1 MTVARA
7 APSAGTHPP
16 VPEAPETETGASRG
30 SDLGR
35 QLRAELDAV
44 LAEAGTRPAPE
55 GAVLFPGAGGVGHA
69 VLDRDM
75 RTELEALR
83 AGRDADPFSNPIQ
96 LLALRLSRRI
106 DAGEVSWSDVEQLIQ
121 RLVAGAFLGGA
132 GRMAGRMGET
142 GPAANARIVRALIE
156 GLAHD
161 PESGAT
167 VSFETFRAAVERTP
181 FGIVF
186 TGHPTFALSAALLR
200 IQAQLATGHD
210 DRDRPLSAA
219 DRATLV
225 RRVLAAEHR
234 PEPVI
239 DLATEHGFSLQAIA
253 GAREALVRVYEIVFE
268 VAREIWPERWLE
280 LRPRLVTIASW
291 VGYDLDGRADIGWS
305 ETFHRRLIVQRRQL
319 VHYRDTAV
327 DLGGA
332 LRGVPEAEDLRHI
345 LELLES
351 RLDLAVRMVEEEIEV
366 FGRPEPDP
374 VRRTG
379 HVGRIARRMHAG
391 RERRLTR
398 AEPLIDLVERALA
411 RAANLAGS
419 GTAAAETLGRLAVL
433 RAELDNFG
441 LGMAHTHVR
450 LNATQIHNAIRRE
463 IGMEAAPDDPAH
475 RRSYTA
481 AVNALLDAVEPV
493 TINFGSLLNEGASA
507 TRLMMVVAQ
516 MLKYVDG
523 TTPVRFL
530 IAECETSFTLLAALY
545 FAKLFGIADRVEIS
559 PLLETRK
566 ALERGPRVIDEILAN
581 PHYRAYVEATGRL
594 CVQTGYSDT
603 GRNLG
608 QTVAGASVERMR
620 MRIGEVFARHDLRH
634 VELLIFD
641 THGESIGRGAH
652 PAGFGDRLRYVSPPE
667 SRRRFARDGIAFKQ
681 ETSFQGGDGYVW
693 FFTPA
698 AAFASV
704 TRILEFALAPPG
716 DEDDDPFYVEADY
729 VAEFFTTIQFFYDAV
744 MHDPNYA
751 ALLGAFGTN
760 VMYPT
765 GSRSLRRQHEPGAA
779 VDLAHPSQLRAI
791 PHNATL
797 QQLGYLANTMAGAG
811 RAIHKNPAAFRA
823 MHASSPRFR
832 RVFGLIAWALAFSD
846 TDVLKAYVDTLDPGL
861 WLLRMAC
868 PQTGRERFDELRAI
882 GRFIEGHAH
891 HDRLSG
897 ILRTLELD
905 LFDMLHALSEPGADG
920 DGVSA
925 GDGVSTGDSVSVGD
939 GAGGDGSGDGGGG
952 GDAGRGGAADGGG
965 EAGHVGP
972 SDGAGASGRGGN
984 GAAVSLKVDVPA
996 TMTEDLR
1003 LLHVI
1008 RITLIQRIYM
1018 LATHIPEFSLR
1029 HDLSPEELRTRILR
1043 LEIEEALETLRI
1055 IFPQDDTARRTEDF
1069 GEPATYQSD
1078 TGQSYA
1084 REHAHIF
1091 QPMGKLYELVRRISS
1106 GVNHVIG
1113 AMG

>member
-1 MTVARA
+1 MTLDRA
-7 APSAGTHPP
+7 TPTAGI
-16 VPEAPETETGASRG
+16 GASRG
-30 SDLGR
+30 SDLGAR
-35 QLRAELDAV
+35 LRAELDAV
-44 LAEAGTRPAPE
+44 LAEAGTRPVPA
-55 GAVLFPGAGGVGHA
+55 GAVLFPEAGGAGHA
-69 VLDRDM
+69 ALDREM
-75 RTELEALR
+75 RAELAVLR

-96 LLALRLSRRI
+96 LLALRLGLRI
-106 DAGEVSWSDVEQLIQ
+106 DAGEVSWSDVEQWIQ
-121 RLVAGAFLGGA
+121 RLTAGAFLGGA
-132 GRMAGRMGET
+132 GRLAGRMGET
-142 GPAANARIVRALIE
+142 DPAANARIVRALIE
-156 GLAHD
+156 GLARD
-161 PESGAT
+161 PESGAA
-167 VSFETFRAAVERTP
+167 VPFETFRAAVERAP

-186 TGHPTFALSAALLR
+186 TAHPTFALSATLLR

-210 DRDRPLSAA
+210 DRGRRLSTA

-234 PEPVI
+234 PEAVI

-253 GAREALVRVYEIVFE
+253 GARDALVRIYEIVFE
-268 VAREIWPERWLE
+268 VAREIWPDRWLE
-280 LRPRLVTIASW
+280 FRPRLLTIATW

-305 ETFHRRLIVQRRQL
+305 EIFHRRLIVQRCQL

-327 DLGGA
+327 ELGGA
-332 LRGVPEAEDLRHI
+332 LSGVPEAEDLRHI

-351 RLDLAVRMVEEEIEV
+351 RLDLAVRMVEEEIDV
-366 FGRPEPDP
+366 FGRSEPDP
-374 VRRTG
+374 VRRTR

-391 RERRLTR
+391 RERRLNR
-398 AEPLIDLVERALA
+398 AGPLIELVERALA
-411 RAANLAGS
+411 RAADFTGD
-419 GTAAAETLGRLAVL
+419 GTVAAATLGRLAVL
-433 RAELDNFG
+433 RAELANFG

-463 IGMEAAPDDPAH
+463 IGMEAAPDDPTH

-481 AVNALLDAVEPV
+481 AVNALLGAVEPA
-493 TINFGSLLNEGASA
+493 TINFGSLLNERASA
-507 TRLMMVVAQ
+507 TRLMMVIAQ
-516 MLKYVDG
+516 MLKYVDA
-523 TTPVRFL
+523 TTPIRFL

-545 FAKLFGIADRVEIS
+545 FAKQFGIADRVEIS

-566 ALERGPRVIDEILAN
+566 ALERGPRMIDDVLAN

-620 MRIGEVFARHDLRH
+620 MRIGEVFARHGLGH
-634 VELLIFD
+634 VELVIFD

-652 PAGFGDRLRYVSPPE
+652 PASFGDRLRYVSPPE
-667 SRRRFARDGIAFKQ
+667 SRRRFARDGVLFKQ
-681 ETSFQGGDGYVW
+681 ETSFQGGDGYLW

-716 DEDDDPFYVEADY
+716 DEDGDPFYVEADY
-729 VAEFFTTIQFFYDAV
+729 IAEFFTTIQFFYDSV
-744 MHDPNYA
+744 MHDPDYA

-760 VMYPT
+760 MMHPT

-797 QQLGYLANTMAGAG
+797 QQLGYLANTLAGAG
-811 RAIHKNPAAFRA
+811 RAIRKDPMAFRA

-861 WLLRMAC
+861 WLLRTASS
-868 PQTGRERFDELRAI
+868 RIERKRFDELRAI

-891 HDRLSG
+891 HDRLNG
-897 ILRTLELD
+897 ILRTLERD
-905 LFDMLHALSEPGADG
+905 LFDMLQALAEPEADGDGDSGGGGVAGGDRGGGGRGDAASLGATDG
-920 DGVSA
+920 DGVSGGHFGA
-925 GDGVSTGDSVSVGD
+925 GDVDATGGG
-939 GAGGDGSGDGGGG
+939 GAGG
-952 GDAGRGGAADGGG
+952 AGR
-965 EAGHVGP
+965 
-972 SDGAGASGRGGN
+972 
-984 GAAVSLKVDVPA
+984 LKVGVPA
-996 TMTEDLR
+996 IMIEDLR

-1029 HDLSPEELRTRILR
+1029 HDLSPEEVRTRILR
-1043 LEIEEALETLRI
+1043 LDIEEALEALGV
-1055 IFPQDDTARRTEDF
+1055 IFPQDDTAGRPEDF
-1069 GEPATYQSD
+1069 GEPATYESD

-1084 REHAHIF
+1084 REHARIF
-1091 QPMGKLYELVRRISS
+1091 QPMGKLYELVRRVSS

>member
-1 MTVARA
+1 MAG
-7 APSAGTHPP
+7 APGVGAPRSGEMEAESGEAGTPQAGTR
-16 VPEAPETETGASRG
+16 EAAGDTP
-30 SDLGR
+30 DLGSR
-35 QLRAELDAV
+35 LRAELETV
-44 LAEAGTRPAPE
+44 LAETDTSLAPE
-55 GAVLFPGAGGVGHA
+55 GAALFPATGAGVGHA
-69 VLDRDM
+69 VLDREM
-75 RTELEALR
+75 RAELRALR
-83 AGRDADPFSNPIQ
+83 VGRDVDPFSNPIQ

-106 DAGEVSWSDVEQLIQ
+106 DAGEVSLSDVEQLIQ
-121 RLVAGAFLGGA
+121 RLTADAFLAGA
-132 GRMAGRMGET
+132 GRLAERMGET
-142 GPAANARIVRALIE
+142 DPAANARIVRALIE

-161 PESGAT
+161 PETGAP
-167 VSFETFRAAVERTP
+167 VPFDTFRAAVERAP

-186 TGHPTFALSAALLR
+186 TAHPTFALSATLLR

-210 DRDRPLSAA
+210 DRDRRLSAA

-225 RRVLAAEHR
+225 RRTLAAEHR
-234 PEPVI
+234 PETVL

-253 GAREALVRVYEIVFE
+253 GARDALIRVYGIVFD
-268 VAREIWPERWLE
+268 VAREVWPERWLE
-280 LRPRLVTIASW
+280 LRPRLLTIASW

-327 DLGGA
+327 DLSGT

-652 PAGFGDRLRYVSPPE
+652 PASFGDRLRYVSPPE
-667 SRRRFARDGIAFKQ
+667 SRRRFARDGILFKQ

-698 AAFASV
+698 AALASV
-704 TRILEFALAPPG
+704 ARILEFALAPPDG
-716 DEDDDPFYVEADY
+716 EDGDPFYAEADY
-729 VAEFFTTIQFFYDAV
+729 IAEFFTTIQFFYDAV
-744 MHDPNYA
+744 MRDPNYA
-751 ALLGAFGTN
+751 ALLGAFGTSM
-760 VMYPT
+760 MYPT

-779 VDLAHPSQLRAI
+779 VDLAHPAQLRAI

-797 QQLGYLANTMAGAG
+797 QQLGYLANTVAGAG
-811 RAIHKNPAAFRA
+811 RAIRKNPAAFRA

-832 RVFGLIAWALAFSD
+832 RVFGLIAWAMAFSD

-861 WLLRMAC
+861 WLLRTAY
-868 PQTGRERFDELRAI
+868 PRIERERFDELRTI
-882 GRFIEGHAH
+882 SRFIEGHAR
-891 HDRLSG
+891 HDRLNG
-897 ILRTLELD
+897 ILRTLECD
-905 LFDMLHALSEPGADG
+905 LFDMLHALTEP
-920 DGVSA
+920 
-925 GDGVSTGDSVSVGD
+925 
-939 GAGGDGSGDGGGG
+939 
-952 GDAGRGGAADGGG
+952 AADGGG
-965 EAGHVGP
+965 R
-972 SDGAGASGRGGN
+972 DGN
-984 GAAVSLKVDVPA
+984 GDNGSLQVVVPE

-1029 HDLSPEELRTRILR
+1029 HDLSPEELRARILR
-1043 LEIEEALETLRI
+1043 LEIEEALETLRV
-1055 IFPQDDTARRTEDF
+1055 IFPQDNTAGRPEDF
-1069 GEPATYQSD
+1069 GEPATYESD

-1084 REHAHIF
+1084 REHARIF
-1091 QPMGKLYELVRRISS
+1091 GPMGKLYELVRRTSS
-1106 GVNHVIG
+1106 GVNHIIG
-1113 AMG
+1113 AVG

>member
-1 MTVARA
+1 MSEAQENTGD
-7 APSAGTHPP
+7 AP
-16 VPEAPETETGASRG
+16 
-30 SDLGR
+30 DLGSR
-35 QLRAELDAV
+35 LRAELEAV
-44 LAEAGTRPAPE
+44 LAETDAPLAPE
-55 GAVLFPGAGGVGHA
+55 GAALFPATGAGVGHA
-69 VLDRDM
+69 VLDREM
-75 RTELEALR
+75 RAELRALR

-96 LLALRLSRRI
+96 LQALRLSRRI
-106 DAGEVSWSDVEQLIQ
+106 DAGEVSLSDVEQLIQ
-121 RLVAGAFLGGA
+121 RLTADAFLAGA
-132 GRMAGRMGET
+132 GRLAGRMGET
-142 GPAANARIVRALIE
+142 DPAANARVVRALIE

-161 PESGAT
+161 PETG
-167 VSFETFRAAVERTP
+167 VPVPFDRFRAAVERAP

-186 TGHPTFALSAALLR
+186 TAHPTFALSATLLR

-210 DRDRPLSAA
+210 DRGRRLSAA
-219 DRATLV
+219 DRTTLV
-225 RRVLAAEHR
+225 RRTLAAEHR
-234 PEPVI
+234 PEKVL
-239 DLATEHGFSLQAIA
+239 DLATEHALSLQAIA
-253 GAREALVRVYEIVFE
+253 GARDALVRVYGIVFD
-268 VAREIWPERWLE
+268 VAREVWPERWLE
-280 LRPRLVTIASW
+280 LKPRLLTVASW

-305 ETFHRRLIVQRRQL
+305 ETFHRRLVVQWRQL
-319 VHYRDTAV
+319 VHYRDTAIELSGTL
-327 DLGGA
+327 LGA
-332 LRGVPEAEDLRHI
+332 APDAEALRHI

-351 RLDLAVRMVEEEIEV
+351 RLDLAVRTVEEEIEV
-366 FGRPEPDP
+366 FGRPEPDSL
-374 VRRTG
+374 RRAG
-379 HVGRIARRMHAG
+379 HMSRIARRMYAG

-411 RAANLAGS
+411 RAADLAGS
-419 GTAAAETLGRLAVL
+419 GTAAAGTLGRLAVL
-433 RAELDNFG
+433 RAELANFG

-463 IGMEAAPDDPAH
+463 IGLEAAPDDPTH
-475 RRSYTA
+475 RRSYAA

-516 MLKYVDG
+516 MLKYVDA

-581 PHYRAYVEATGRL
+581 PHYRAYVETTGRL

-603 GRNLG
+603 GRKLG

-667 SRRRFARDGIAFKQ
+667 SRRRFTRDGILFKQ
-681 ETSFQGGDGYVW
+681 ETSFQGGDGYLW
-693 FFTPA
+693 FFTPS

-704 TRILEFALAPPG
+704 TRILEFSLAPPD
-716 DEDDDPFYVEADY
+716 DEDGDPFYAEADY

-744 MHDPNYA
+744 MHDPDYA

-760 VMYPT
+760 MMYPT

-797 QQLGYLANTMAGAG
+797 QQLGYLANTVAGAG
-811 RAIHKNPAAFRA
+811 RAIRKNPVAFRA

-832 RVFGLIAWALAFSD
+832 RVFGLIAWAMAFSD

-861 WLLRMAC
+861 WLLRMAY
-868 PQTGRERFDELRAI
+868 PRIEHRRFDELRAI
-882 GRFIEGHAH
+882 SRFIEGHAR
-891 HDRLSG
+891 HDRLNG
-897 ILRTLELD
+897 ILRTLECD
-905 LFDMLHALSEPGADG
+905 LFDMLHALAEPDAAT
-920 DGVSA
+920 DGVC
-925 GDGVSTGDSVSVGD
+925 D
-939 GAGGDGSGDGGGG
+939 
-952 GDAGRGGAADGGG
+952 
-965 EAGHVGP
+965 
-972 SDGAGASGRGGN
+972 GN
-984 GAAVSLKVDVPA
+984 GEDGSLKVDVPA

-1029 HDLSPEELRTRILR
+1029 HDLSPEELRARILR
-1043 LEIEEALETLRI
+1043 LDVEEALEALRV
-1055 IFPQDDTARRTEDF
+1055 IFPQDNTGGGPEDF
-1069 GEPATYQSD
+1069 GEPATYESD
-1078 TGQSYA
+1078 TGQSYT

-1091 QPMGKLYELVRRISS
+1091 RPMGKLYELVRRTSS
-1106 GVNHVIG
+1106 GVNHIIG

>member
-1 MTVARA
+1 MSVEKAT
-7 APSAGTHPP
+7 PPAGTRPP
-16 VPEAPETETGASRG
+16 APETQEAEAGASGG
-30 SDLGR
+30 SGLGG

-44 LAEAGTRPAPE
+44 LAEAGTRPVPE
-55 GAVLFPGAGGVGHA
+55 GAVLFPAAGGVGHT
-69 VLDRDM
+69 VLDREM
-75 RTELEALR
+75 RAELEALR
-83 AGRDADPFSNPIQ
+83 AGRGADPYSNPIQ

-121 RLVAGAFLGGA
+121 RLTAGAFLAGA
-132 GRMAGRMGET
+132 GRLAGRMGET
-142 GPAANARIVRALIE
+142 DPAANARMCAHWSRAW
-156 GLAHD
+156 
-161 PESGAT
+161 PAT
-167 VSFETFRAAVERTP
+167 PRAAPPFPSRRFGRRWSARPSASSSPHTP
-181 FGIVF
+181 PSPSPPRCCASRRSSRPATT
-186 TGHPTFALSAALLR
+186 TGDGGSPPPAA
-200 IQAQLATGHD
+200 
-210 DRDRPLSAA
+210 PP
-219 DRATLV
+219 LV

-234 PEPVI
+234 SEAVL
-239 DLATEHGFSLQAIA
+239 DLATEHDFSLQAIA
-253 GAREALVRVYEIVFE
+253 GARDALVRVYEIVFE

-280 LRPRLVTIASW
+280 LRPRLLTVASW
-291 VGYDLDGRADIGWS
+291 VGYDLDGRADIGWA
-305 ETFHRRLIVQRRQL
+305 ETFNRRLIVQKHQL
-319 VHYRDTAV
+319 VHYRATAV
-327 DLGGA
+327 ELGGA
-332 LRGVPEAEDLRHI
+332 LSDVPEAEDLRHI

-351 RLDLAVRMVEEEIEV
+351 RLDLAVRQVEEEIEV
-366 FGRPEPDP
+366 FGHPEPDS
-374 VRRTG
+374 VRQVG
-379 HVGRIARRMHAG
+379 HVSRIARRMYAG

-398 AEPLIDLVERALA
+398 AGPLIELVERALA
-411 RAANLAGS
+411 RAADLAGGS
-419 GTAAAETLGRLAVL
+419 TAAAATLGRLAAL
-433 RAELDNFG
+433 RAELANFG

-463 IGMEAAPDDPAH
+463 IGMEAAPDDPTH

-493 TINFGSLLNEGASA
+493 TINFGSLLNESASA
-507 TRLMMVVAQ
+507 TRMMMVVAQ
-516 MLKYVDG
+516 MLKYVDA

-530 IAECETSFTLLAALY
+530 IAECETSSTLLAALY

-566 ALERGPRVIDEILAN
+566 ALERGPRMIDRVLAN

-608 QTVAGASVERMR
+608 QTVAGASVERLR

-652 PAGFGDRLRYVSPPE
+652 PASFGDRLRYVSPPE
-667 SRRRFARDGIAFKQ
+667 SRRRFARDGILFKQ
-681 ETSFQGGDGYVW
+681 ETSFQGGDGYVY

-704 TRILEFALAPPG
+704 TRILEFALAPPD
-716 DEDDDPFYVEADY
+716 DEDGDPFYVEADY
-729 VAEFFTTIQFFYDAV
+729 IAEFFTTIQFFYDAV
-744 MHDPNYA
+744 MHDPDYA

-760 VMYPT
+760 MMYPT

-779 VDLAHPSQLRAI
+779 VDLAHPAQLRAI

-797 QQLGYLANTMAGAG
+797 QQLGYLANTLAGAG
-811 RAIHKNPAAFRA
+811 RAIRKNPMTFRA

-846 TDVLKAYVDTLDPGL
+846 TDVLKAYVDTLDPEL
-861 WLLRMAC
+861 WLLRMAY
-868 PQTGRERFDELRAI
+868 PRIERQRFDELRAI
-882 GRFIEGHAH
+882 SRFIEGHAR
-891 HDRLSG
+891 HDRLNG
-897 ILRTLELD
+897 ILRTLERD
-905 LFDMLHALSEPGADG
+905 LFDMLHALAEPAADG
-920 DGVSA
+920 DSGTG
-925 GDGVSTGDSVSVGD
+925 GDGD
-939 GAGGDGSGDGGGG
+939 AGGDGDTGGGG
-952 GDAGRGGAADGGG
+952 AAHDGEDGNGGAG
-965 EAGHVGP
+965 
-972 SDGAGASGRGGN
+972 
-984 GAAVSLKVDVPA
+984 SLKVDVPE

-1029 HDLSPEELRTRILR
+1029 YDLSPEELRTRILR
-1043 LEIEEALETLRI
+1043 LEIEEALETLCM
-1055 IFPQDDTARRTEDF
+1055 IFPQDDTTGRPEDF
-1069 GEPATYQSD
+1069 GEPATYESD

-1084 REHAHIF
+1084 REHARIF
-1091 QPMGKLYELVRRISS
+1091 GPMGKLYELVRRTSS
-1106 GVNHVIG
+1106 GVNHIIG

>member
-1 MTVARA
+1 MTVEKAT
-7 APSAGTHPP
+7 PPAGTRPP
-16 VPEAPETETGASRG
+16 APETQEAEAGASCG
-30 SDLGR
+30 SGLGG
-35 QLRAELDAV
+35 QLRAELGAV
-44 LAEAGTRPAPE
+44 LAEAGTRPVPE
-55 GAVLFPGAGGVGHA
+55 GAVLFPAAGGVGHT
-69 VLDRDM
+69 VLDREM
-75 RTELEALR
+75 RAELEALR
-83 AGRDADPFSNPIQ
+83 AGRGADPYSNPIQ

-121 RLVAGAFLGGA
+121 RLTAGAFLAGA
-132 GRMAGRMGET
+132 GRLAGRMGET
-142 GPAANARIVRALIE
+142 DPAANARIVRALVE
-156 GLAHD
+156 GLTRD
-161 PESGAT
+161 PESGAP
-167 VSFETFRAAVERTP
+167 VSFETFRAAVERAP

-186 TGHPTFALSAALLR
+186 TAHPTFALSATLLR

-210 DRDRPLSAA
+210 DRGRRLSAA
-219 DRATLV
+219 GRATLV

-234 PEPVI
+234 SEAVL
-239 DLATEHGFSLQAIA
+239 DLATEHDFSLQAIA
-253 GAREALVRVYEIVFE
+253 GARDALVRVYEIVFE

-280 LRPRLVTIASW
+280 LRPRLLTVASW

-305 ETFHRRLIVQRRQL
+305 ETFHRRLIVQKHQL
-319 VHYRDTAV
+319 VHYRATAV
-327 DLGGA
+327 ELGGA
-332 LRGVPEAEDLRHI
+332 LSDVPEAEDLRHI

-351 RLDLAVRMVEEEIEV
+351 RLDLAVRLVEEEIEV
-366 FGRPEPDP
+366 FGHPEPDS
-374 VRRTG
+374 VRRVG
-379 HVGRIARRMHAG
+379 HVSRIARRMYAG

-398 AEPLIDLVERALA
+398 AEPLIELVERALA
-411 RAANLAGS
+411 RAADLAGGS
-419 GTAAAETLGRLAVL
+419 TAAAATLGRLAAL
-433 RAELDNFG
+433 RAELANFG

-463 IGMEAAPDDPAH
+463 IGMEAAPDDPTH

-493 TINFGSLLNEGASA
+493 TINFGSLLNESASA
-507 TRLMMVVAQ
+507 TRMMMVVAQ
-516 MLKYVDG
+516 MLKYVDA

-530 IAECETSFTLLAALY
+530 IAECETSSTLLAALY

-566 ALERGPRVIDEILAN
+566 ALERGPRMIDRVLAN

-652 PAGFGDRLRYVSPPE
+652 PASFGDRLRYVSPPE
-667 SRRRFARDGIAFKQ
+667 SRRRFARDGILFKQ
-681 ETSFQGGDGYVW
+681 ETSFQGGDGYVY

-704 TRILEFALAPPG
+704 TRILEFALAPPD
-716 DEDDDPFYVEADY
+716 DEDGDPFYVEADY
-729 VAEFFTTIQFFYDAV
+729 IAEFFTTIQFFYDAV
-744 MHDPNYA
+744 MRDPDYA

-760 VMYPT
+760 MMYPT

-779 VDLAHPSQLRAI
+779 VDLAHPAQLRAI

-797 QQLGYLANTMAGAG
+797 QQLGYLANTLAGAG
-811 RAIHKNPAAFRA
+811 RAIRKNPMTFRT

-861 WLLRMAC
+861 WLLRMAY
-868 PQTGRERFDELRAI
+868 PRIERQRFDELRAI
-882 GRFIEGHAH
+882 SRFIEGHAH
-891 HDRLSG
+891 HDRLNG
-897 ILRTLELD
+897 ILRTLERD
-905 LFDMLHALSEPGADG
+905 LFDMLHALAEPAADG
-920 DGVSA
+920 DSGP
-925 GDGVSTGDSVSVGD
+925 
-939 GAGGDGSGDGGGG
+939 GGDGDAGGGG
-952 GDAGRGGAADGGG
+952 AAHDGEDGNGGAG
-965 EAGHVGP
+965 
-972 SDGAGASGRGGN
+972 
-984 GAAVSLKVDVPA
+984 SLKVDVPE

-1029 HDLSPEELRTRILR
+1029 HDLSPEELRARILR
-1043 LEIEEALETLRI
+1043 LEIEEALETLCM
-1055 IFPQDDTARRTEDF
+1055 IFPQDDTTGRPEDF
-1069 GEPATYQSD
+1069 GEPATYESD

-1084 REHAHIF
+1084 REHARIF
-1091 QPMGKLYELVRRISS
+1091 GPMGKLYELVRRTSS
-1106 GVNHVIG
+1106 GVNHIIG